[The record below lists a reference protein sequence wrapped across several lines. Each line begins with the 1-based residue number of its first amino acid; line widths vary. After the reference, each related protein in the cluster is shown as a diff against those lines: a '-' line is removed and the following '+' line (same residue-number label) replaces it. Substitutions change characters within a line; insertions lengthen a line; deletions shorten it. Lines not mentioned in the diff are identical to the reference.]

1 MVRDQRP
8 RVVDLWSA
16 SYETPR
22 RTLSARPVT
31 RPPESAVICVSFQ
44 PDTPV
49 AVCLILS
56 PVAAVPRKLCGK
68 PADVARYRHII
79 PPPSTPCFL
88 ALMADGVRRTS
99 RPSTLIYRCYVRMA
113 LHRHPTRPGTKTLGK
128 TPHKGEF
135 QAATEAGGVGVA
147 VGGSQSGGNANVVK
161 AATARSR
168 AKPEPRPG
176 SYVNDEAAIKAAVR
190 DANAAMGQP
199 ITKNPEYA
207 EPPRVDA
214 KIVDYSKVVDPAPVG
229 AIYEAA
235 AVRPIGPAA
244 PMYRVPAHLSSAA
257 FEAEQTAEWKGL
269 KSGGRSIPITVS

>member
-1 MVRDQRP
+1 
-8 RVVDLWSA
+8 
-16 SYETPR
+16 
-22 RTLSARPVT
+22 
-31 RPPESAVICVSFQ
+31 
-44 PDTPV
+44 
-49 AVCLILS
+49 
-56 PVAAVPRKLCGK
+56 
-68 PADVARYRHII
+68 
-79 PPPSTPCFL
+79 
-88 ALMADGVRRTS
+88 
-99 RPSTLIYRCYVRMA
+99 MA

-190 DANAAMGQP
+190 DAKAGALASFSALSMMPVTAAGHSTYELL

-214 KIVDYSKVVDPAPVG
+214 KIVDYSIIVDPAPVG
-229 AIYEAA
+229 AIYAA
-235 AVRPIGPAA
+235 PLSAFQPIGPAA